1 MGKIII
7 IYKTPISQKEIIQT
21 LFSSWENIFLQSMF
35 AGFFWGGYSVVICAV
50 FFCFKFV
57 IFKKS
62 LRVVEMAQGVGA
74 CSQGM
79 NICNSGHLTPSEDTT
94 CL

>member
-35 AGFFWGGYSVVICAV
+35 AGV
-50 FFCFKFV
+50 FFGGG
-57 IFKKS
+57 
-62 LRVVEMAQGVGA
+62 GV
-74 CSQGM
+74 
-79 NICNSGHLTPSEDTT
+79 L
-94 CL
+94 